1 MQLLAEGYDPVV
13 EVAAVVVAAAAAY
26 DSDVGS
32 SLFVTLEQPVCYH
45 CILCVT
51 HFVTL
56 KTR

>member
-1 MQLLAEGYDPVV
+1 
-13 EVAAVVVAAAAAY
+13 VA
-26 DSDVGS
+26 
-32 SLFVTLEQPVCYH
+32 LEQPVCYH